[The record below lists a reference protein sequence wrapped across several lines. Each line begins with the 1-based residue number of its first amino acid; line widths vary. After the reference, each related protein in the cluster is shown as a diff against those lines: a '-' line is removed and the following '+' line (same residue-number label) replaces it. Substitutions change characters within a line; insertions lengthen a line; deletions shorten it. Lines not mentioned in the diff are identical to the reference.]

1 MKTLSSTNEL
11 HTAYR
16 FLTVISYLLS
26 NLISWKNMI
35 STKKA
40 IELISRGTEEV
51 LIEEELKK
59 KLNSG
64 KKLNI
69 KAGFDPTAPDLHLGH
84 TVLINKLRQFQT
96 LGHQIIFLIGDY
108 TGMIG
113 DPSGKSATRP
123 PLSTEEV
130 QENAKTYQ
138 EQIFKILDPDLTK
151 VVFNSSWMDKM
162 DAADLIRLAS
172 HHTVA
177 RMLERD
183 DFDKRYK
190 SNQPISIHEFLYPL
204 IQGYDSIALDADV
217 ELGGTD
223 QKFNL
228 LVGRQLQEVHG
239 KSPQVVITMPI
250 LEGLDGNQKMSK
262 SLGNYIGIDE
272 PAKEIFGK
280 IMSISDTLM
289 WRYFELLSFKDLG
302 EIEQYK
308 KQVET
313 GTNPRDIKFDL
324 AEEIITRFHNSKSAQ
339 DAKNDFVKRF
349 SNNAIP
355 DVIDEIEIKV
365 SDKGVVF
372 ANLLKEIKLVS
383 STSDAHRMIKQA
395 AVKIDGER
403 VDDGKQIL
411 QEGFS
416 AVIQVGKRKFA
427 RVKLIA

>member
-1 MKTLSSTNEL
+1 
-11 HTAYR
+11 
-16 FLTVISYLLS
+16 
-26 NLISWKNMI
+26 MI

-40 IELISRGTEEV
+40 IELISRGAEEV

-59 KLNSG
+59 KLDSG
-64 KKLNI
+64 KRLNI

-96 LGHQIIFLIGDY
+96 LGHQIIFLIGDF

-113 DPSGKSATRP
+113 DPSGKSTTRP

-130 QENAKTYQ
+130 KENAKTYQ

-151 VVFNSSWMDKM
+151 VVFNSSWMNKM
-162 DAADLIRLAS
+162 NAADLIRLAS

-190 SNQPISIHEFLYPL
+190 SNQSISIHEFLYPL

-228 LVGRQLQEVHG
+228 LVGRQLQQVHG

-250 LEGLDGNQKMSK
+250 LEGLDGSQKMSK

-272 PAKEIFGK
+272 PAKEMFGK

-365 SDKGVVF
+365 GDKGVVF

-416 AVIQVGKRKFA
+416 GVIQIGKRKFA

>member
-1 MKTLSSTNEL
+1 MT
-11 HTAYR
+11 
-16 FLTVISYLLS
+16 
-26 NLISWKNMI
+26 

-59 KLNSG
+59 KLDSG
-64 KKLNI
+64 KRLNI

-204 IQGYDSIALDADV
+204 IQGYDSVVLDADV

-355 DVIDEIEIKV
+355 DIIDEIEIKV
-365 SDKGVVF
+365 SNKGVVF
-372 ANLLKEIKLVS
+372 ANLLKEIELVS